1 MFKMSKDEKRKS
13 VSLEI
18 TFFVVVSVL
27 AHFVIPLL
35 IDLTDPGIKNILTVI
50 ASIMCAGGL
59 LYFIYERRAGL
70 PFFYGVSQRGGSN
83 ANSFIVLAIG
93 AALFR
98 VSNVQFFIIVAAM
111 AEGIAILSYVIPTKS
126 SK

>member
-1 MFKMSKDEKRKS
+1 MSKDEKRKS

-18 TFFVVVSVL
+18 IFFVVVSVL
-27 AHFVIPLL
+27 VHFVIPLL
-35 IDLTDPGIKNILTVI
+35 IDLSEPSVKHIVTIVAFVI
-50 ASIMCAGGL
+50 CVGGL

-111 AEGIAILSYVIPTKS
+111 AVGIAILSYVIPTKS

>member
-1 MFKMSKDEKRKS
+1 MSKDEKRKS

-18 TFFVVVSVL
+18 VFFAVVSVL

-111 AEGIAILSYVIPTKS
+111 AVGIAILSYVIPTNS

>member
-111 AEGIAILSYVIPTKS
+111 AVGIAILSYVIPTKS

>member
-1 MFKMSKDEKRKS
+1 MSKDEKRKS

-18 TFFVVVSVL
+18 VFFAVVSVL

-111 AEGIAILSYVIPTKS
+111 AVGIAILSYVIPTKS

>member
-1 MFKMSKDEKRKS
+1 MSKDEKRKS

-18 TFFVVVSVL
+18 VFFAVVSVL

-111 AEGIAILSYVIPTKS
+111 AVGITILSYVIPTKS